1 MQRYDSF
8 SKQRRCQVRNDRGAI
23 GMIPYVQQARVNY
36 WAINAFWL
44 GVSLH
49 WAAFLTIAMTAARYA
64 CKSWGGHCP

>member
-1 MQRYDSF
+1 
-8 SKQRRCQVRNDRGAI
+8 
-23 GMIPYVQQARVNY
+23 MIPYVQQARVNY